1 MTSQRDRAA
10 SFRQMHHENRPLVL
24 PNAWDAAS
32 ARVIELAGA
41 KAIATSSA
49 GVSWVYGRRD
59 GEKLHREE
67 MIQMVRYIVEAVG
80 VPVTADV
87 ESGYGTGS
95 PEDVAETVRAV
106 IDAGAAGI
114 NLEDSPGRD
123 GEPLMAPEIHAERI
137 FAAREAALAAGGDL
151 VINART
157 DPYLLKVG
165 APETRFDESVR
176 RAGIYRAAG
185 ADCIF
190 VPGVI
195 DAEAIAALVQAIG
208 GPVNVLGMPGAPS
221 IQELGQLG
229 VARVSLGAGVARA
242 ALAATQQVAREV
254 LEQGTYGALEHSL
267 PSGDI
272 NGMFTRG

>member
-1 MTSQRDRAA
+1 MTSQKDRAA
-10 SFRQMHHENRPLVL
+10 RFRQMHHENLPLVL

-32 ARVIELAGA
+32 ARIIELAGA
-41 KAIATSSA
+41 KAVATSSA

-59 GEKLHREE
+59 GEKLQREE
-67 MIQMVRYIVEAVG
+67 MIQMVRYIVQAVD

-95 PEDVAETVRAV
+95 PQDVAETVRAV
-106 IDAGAAGI
+106 IATGAVGV

-123 GEPLMAPEIHAERI
+123 GEPLMAPEVHAERI
-137 FAAREAALAAGGDL
+137 RAAREAAQAAGGDL

-165 APETRFDESVR
+165 APETRFDEVVR
-176 RAGIYRAAG
+176 RARIYREAG

-195 DAEAIAALVQAIG
+195 DADTIAALVQAIG
-208 GPVNVLGMPGAPS
+208 GPVNVLAMPGAPT

-229 VARVSLGAGVARA
+229 VARVSLGAAVARV
-242 ALAATQQVAREV
+242 ALAATRQAAREL
-254 LEQGTYGALEHSL
+254 LEKGTYQAFEHDL
-267 PSGDI
+267 TSGEV
-272 NGMFTRG
+272 NGMFTHG